1 MLSICRYNED
11 VDICDVD
18 QYGFVDL
25 VECLSNG
32 VVPSSISNTEAD
44 YNDIEDPAS
53 ILGKPRDVFEAY
65 KMADYIKEHGKKT
78 ESTE

>member
-11 VDICDVD
+11 KDICEVD

-25 VECLSNG
+25 VECLNNG
-32 VVPSSISNTEAD
+32 VVPSSISNTESD

-65 KMADYIKEHGKKT
+65 KMGDYIKERGKKT
-78 ESTE
+78 ESIE